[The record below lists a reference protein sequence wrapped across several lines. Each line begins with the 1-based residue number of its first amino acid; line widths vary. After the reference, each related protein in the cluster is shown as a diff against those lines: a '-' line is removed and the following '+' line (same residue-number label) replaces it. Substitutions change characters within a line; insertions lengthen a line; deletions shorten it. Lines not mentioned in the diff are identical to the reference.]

1 MPQPGRLL
9 LARRPVT
16 VNFTCSVSLILMG
29 SRKSQVQPSDMP
41 GRKRYSLWVFRPSA
55 IDRPNRPWATRVPK
69 GVVLA

>member
-9 LARRPVT
+9 DARRPVT
-16 VNFTCSVSLILMG
+16 LNCTCSVSLILIG

-41 GRKRYSLWVFRPSA
+41 GRKRYSLCVLRPSA
-55 IDRPNRPWATRVPK
+55 IDKPNSPCATRVPN